1 MRDLLSSLRLATIR
15 ALESTA
21 AFVAGPEAVAAHKA
35 ARAETFAAWSQ
46 LPHTTRDALALRAA
60 LGCLVMV
67 ARGKENH
74 VGESDTELRDLGM
87 EVPLRELAGRI
98 EASRRVNPLRRQ
110 ARAAIGV
117 SESRADDARQGLA
130 NLQRSYAL
138 LIAAHGLTA
147 RALSLAMSGDALTV
161 SAVHDAQAALAK
173 QNPAM
178 HLDIAAVVAR
188 MGAPPAT
195 TLLTEGDPLY
205 VGAAGCERCGNDT
218 GSRHGTCY
226 VAPDEDEPAVGDEP
240 TLVSQ

>member
-1 MRDLLSSLRLATIR
+1 VNAFFHLRLATIR
-15 ALESTA
+15 ALEAAT
-21 AFVAGPEAVAAHKA
+21 AFVAGPKAVAAHKA
-35 ARAETFAAWSQ
+35 ARAETFAAWTQ

-67 ARGKENH
+67 ARGKESA

-87 EVPLRELAGRI
+87 EIPLRELAGRI
-98 EASRRVNPLRRQ
+98 AASRELNETRRV
-110 ARAAIGV
+110 AIEEGR
-117 SESRADDARQGLA
+117 RADATEEGLA
-130 NLQRSYAL
+130 NLQR
-138 LIAAHGLTA
+138 AHGLLLAAFNATTRTLSIA
-147 RALSLAMSGDALTV
+147 MDGDRFAVAL
-161 SAVHDAQAALAK
+161 AVERAQAALAK

-205 VGAAGCERCGNDT
+205 VGAAGCERCGNDP

-226 VAPDEDEPAVGDEP
+226 VAPDDDEPAVGDEP